1 MRFENNQFTF
11 ICGKKFRKA
20 TLQLNQLTIQDILMN
35 RREALSSIAAVSA
48 VGIVPAE
55 AAKTKSQPFIYSLN
69 MSTLRGQK
77 LGFRKEL
84 EVAAKAGYGSVEIW
98 ISTLQDY
105 LKGGGTLQEA
115 KRMIGDL
122 GLKVEDAI
130 GFATWIVDDET
141 ARAKALDQLKGEMEQ
156 LAAIGCPRVAAPP
169 MGATTGASLDLAR
182 VAERYRAILE
192 LGDKTGVVPHL
203 ELWGF
208 SKNLSR
214 VGEILYVAVESG
226 HPSARL
232 LMDVY
237 HLHKGGSGMDAIKD
251 VGKPLIEIFHVND
264 YPKTPP
270 REQITDADRVYVGDG
285 IAPWKNVIQSLKDPE
300 KPIILSFEVFNKD
313 YWAQDALEVA
323 KTSLVKMKKI
333 VEAAA

>member
-1 MRFENNQFTF
+1 
-11 ICGKKFRKA
+11 
-20 TLQLNQLTIQDILMN
+20 MN
-35 RREALSSIAAVSA
+35 RREAISSIAAVST
-48 VGIVPAE
+48 VGIVPTE
-55 AAKTKSQPFIYSLN
+55 AAKAKQQPFIYSLN

-84 EVAAKAGYGSVEIW
+84 EVAAQAGYGSVEIW

-115 KRMIGDL
+115 KRIIGDL

-130 GFATWIVDDET
+130 GFATWIVDDEA
-141 ARAKALDQLKGEMEQ
+141 ARAKALDQLKMEMEQ
-156 LAAIGCPRVAAPP
+156 LAGIGCPRVAAPP
-169 MGATTGASLDLAR
+169 MGATTGPSLDLAKA
-182 VAERYRAILE
+182 AERYRAILE

-214 VGEILYVAVESG
+214 VGEILYVAAESG
-226 HPSARL
+226 HPSARV

-237 HLHKGGSGMDAIKD
+237 HLHKGGSGMDAIKA

-264 YPKTPP
+264 YPATPP
-270 REQITDADRVYVGDG
+270 RETITDADRVYAGDG
-285 IAPWKNVIQSLKDPE
+285 IAPLKDVLKNLKNPE
-300 KPIILSFEVFNKD
+300 RPVILSFEVFNKD
-313 YWAQDALEVA
+313 YWAQDAALVA
-323 KTSLVKMKKI
+323 KTSLAKMKKI
-333 VEAAA
+333 AEGIA